1 MKKILSIL
9 LVAALATPMFAEK
22 LSPEEVASADYSE
35 WLPAQGD
42 FSIGFS
48 VDPFANFLGQMFSN
62 FGATPGN
69 YRAINNGAVYNIG
82 GQALFTAPM
91 VSIMGS
97 YMLTDNLAI
106 KANIGVIVNYER
118 KLFNVQDDAARF
130 ADQFSRALVQDEAK
144 LGQYGGS
151 FAAGIEYRL
160 GKKRVQGVFGAG
172 IMYAFQTSST
182 KLSYGNAITAMNQIP
197 SVAAIE
203 DLNGAALAPWATAA
217 ELTAMDLDGIYSGLR
232 LINDHASAAGQDAFW
247 HRVGLYTSIGVE
259 WFVAPKI
266 ALGLNVNLDL
276 LYKWSNNVCKQYE
289 GFNLQTNQVDHI
301 VTDVTSIKNY
311 SGVTFGTENIG
322 ANLYLN
328 FFF

>member
-35 WLPAQGD
+35 WLPQQGN

-62 FGATPGN
+62 FGATPDN
-69 YRAINNGAVYNIG
+69 YRAINNGGVYNIG

-97 YMLTDNLAI
+97 YMLTDELAV

-118 KLFNVQDDAARF
+118 KLYNVRDDAARF
-130 ADQFSRALVQDEAK
+130 ADPFSRALVTDETK

-151 FAAGIEYRL
+151 FAAGVEYRL
-160 GKKRVQGVFGAG
+160 GKKRVQGVFGG
-172 IMYAFQTSST
+172 GLMYAFQTSST
-182 KLSYGNAITAMNQIP
+182 KIAYGNAITALNQRP
-197 SVAAIE
+197 TNAALE
-203 DLNGAALAPWATAA
+203 DLNGGALNAWATAA
-217 ELTAMDLDGIYSGLR
+217 EMNAMDLAGIYSGLR
-232 LINDHASAAGQDAFW
+232 LINDKVSAAGQDAFW
-247 HRVGLYTSIGVE
+247 HRIGLYTTVGVE

-289 GFNLQTNQVDHI
+289 GYNLLTNKVEQ
-301 VTDVTSIKNY
+301 VTDITNVKNY

-322 ANLYLN
+322 ANIYLN

>member
-22 LSPEEVASADYSE
+22 LSPEEVANADYSE
-35 WLPAQGD
+35 WLPQQGN
-42 FSIGFS
+42 FFLGFS
-48 VDPFANFLGQMFSN
+48 VDPFANFIGQMFSN
-62 FGATPGN
+62 GGATPDN
-69 YRAINNGAVYNIG
+69 YTRANNYNIG
-82 GQALFTAPM
+82 GQTLLTAPV
-91 VSIMGS
+91 VSITGG
-97 YMLTDNLAI
+97 YMLTDNLGL

-118 KLFNVQDDAARF
+118 KLYNVRDDAARF
-130 ADQFSRALVQDEAK
+130 ADAFSRALVNDETK

-151 FAAGIEYRL
+151 FAVGVEYRI

-172 IMYAFQTSST
+172 LIYAFQTSST
-182 KLSYGNAITAMNQIP
+182 KIAYGNAITSLNQLP
-197 SVAAIE
+197 STAALQT
-203 DLNGAALAPWATAA
+203 LNGAPLNPWATAA
-217 ELTAMDLDGIYSGLR
+217 ELNAMDLAGIYAGLR
-232 LINDHASAAGQDAFW
+232 LINDKASAAGQDAFW
-247 HRVGLYTSIGVE
+247 HRGGLYTTIGVE

-289 GFNLQTNQVDHI
+289 GYNLLTQKVEE
-301 VTDVTSIKNY
+301 VTDITNISNY
-311 SGVTFGTENIG
+311 QGVTFGTENIG